1 MIIGLIIIAAIV
13 GLDQG
18 LKHLAKFLLEG
29 NGLNGAE
36 ETVTWI
42 SHVLE
47 FKYVENPGA
56 AWGML
61 EGKQIFFFL
70 ITIVA
75 LGIFGYL
82 FTKSDFKKKKVYS
95 LAVAFLIAGTLGNAI
110 DRLFLSYVIDFI
122 HVPFLTY
129 ILKIVGLA
137 NFYFNIADLALTVG
151 VVLVMVDIF
160 FLEPKRNRKEK
171 ETERVESVYDGVEN
185 KGRDSD
191 ENW

>member
-1 MIIGLIIIAAIV
+1 MIIGLIIIAVII

-18 LKHLAKFLLEG
+18 LKYLAKFLLG
-29 NGLNGAE
+29 SKP

-42 SHVLE
+42 PYVLE
-47 FKYVENPGA
+47 FKYVENSGA

-61 EGKQIFFFL
+61 QGKQIFFFI
-70 ITIVA
+70 ITIIA
-75 LGIFGYL
+75 LVIFGYL

-95 LAVAFLIAGTLGNAI
+95 ISIALLIAGTLGNAL

-129 ILKIVGLA
+129 ILKIVGLS

-151 VVLVMVDIF
+151 VVLVMVDLF
-160 FLEPKRNRKEK
+160 FFESKREK
-171 ETERVESVYDGVEN
+171 LASKTEEVITSNETVEDQ
-185 KGRDSD
+185 KRDSD